1 MTVMHVCL
9 VVSDTF
15 VVIFI
20 GWCAVS
26 SNVFMFTKER
36 MQYYKEKVKRIFLH
50 AYDSYIQYAFPFDE
64 LKPISCAG
72 MNSWGSFSLSLIDS
86 LDTLIIMGNYSEF
99 RRVANIIIDGFDSC
113 ADVNVSVFETNI
125 RVIGG
130 LLSAHILSKTANME
144 LEDGWPCQGPLL
156 RLAES
161 VASKLLP
168 AFKTTTGM
176 PYGTVNLRH
185 GVCENET
192 SITCTAGIGTFL
204 LEFGTLS
211 RLTGNYTYERAALN
225 ALQQLWNHKSSI
237 GLVGNHIDVQ
247 TSMWTATDA
256 GIGGGVD
263 SYFEYLVKGGALINS
278 ESLLKHF
285 NEYRKVIDKYMN
297 HQDWFPWVSMYSG
310 QLSLAVFQSLEAFWP
325 GLLTLIGDVGAARR
339 IMLNYDLILSQYGM
353 TPEFYSIHKMEAD
366 KRSGYPLRP
375 EVAESL
381 MYLYRETEDPMLL
394 RMGASIIEAIESS
407 SKTTCGYATV
417 YNVADHSIE
426 DRMESFFL
434 AETTKYL
441 YMLFDPDNAIHDI
454 SGEKFVIYGPHG
466 KCVINS
472 GGYIFNTEAHPVD
485 SSINSCCASTRLED
499 IKQFV
504 DFQDNLDLLA
514 IAESELKF
522 GQLEEEKNYESCL
535 ANKGEAVN
543 EKKLTKMKCNSVT
556 SKPNCRIS
564 STLISDNNL
573 RVERKSQMKKNYE
586 NLRRTILNG
595 IVEEDVFATVWIGKL
610 LPRGSLFR
618 RLHVLKRTCF
628 NSCMVN
634 KAVYE
639 DKLNTAFFTIYRH
652 EKFFKLF
659 NSEVND
665 HFRNYDHL
673 HNILFIDNKNQK
685 CMAKSVGVKPIMGNV
700 DEYASNM
707 HSSSFIE
714 KDFYSVFSLPPLQ
727 QCKIQNY
734 NNCFSGT
741 LSEKK
746 LPAKFSTK
754 HDKKV
759 SYLTCHWMSTVTNLI
774 GKKLYPF
781 LKHMQICSKRF
792 QFEFSALL
800 SEKNTLNTCPA
811 LPFLSRFALYGEVM
825 S

>member
-1 MTVMHVCL
+1 
-9 VVSDTF
+9 
-15 VVIFI
+15 
-20 GWCAVS
+20 
-26 SNVFMFTKER
+26 
-36 MQYYKEKVKRIFLH
+36 
-50 AYDSYIQYAFPFDE
+50 
-64 LKPISCAG
+64 
-72 MNSWGSFSLSLIDS
+72 

-99 RRVANIIIDGFDSC
+99 QRVADIIIDGFDSC

-125 RVIGG
+125 R
-130 LLSAHILSKTANME
+130 
-144 LEDGWPCQGPLL
+144 
-156 RLAES
+156 
-161 VASKLLP
+161 

-285 NEYRKVIDKYMN
+285 KGKYRKVIDKYMN

-454 SGEKFVIYGPHG
+454 
-466 KCVINS
+466 
-472 GGYIFNTEAHPVD
+472 GGAHPVD

-499 IKQFV
+499 VKQFV

-522 GQLEEEKNYESCL
+522 DQLKEERNYESCL
-535 ANKGEAVN
+535 VNNEERVN
-543 EKKLTKMKCNSVT
+543 EKKLTKMKCT

-564 STLISDNNL
+564 ALILDNNL
-573 RVERKSQMKKNYE
+573 RVKRKSQLKKNYE
-586 NLRRTILNG
+586 NIRRTILNG
-595 IVEEDVFATVWIGKL
+595 ILEEDAFVTVWIGNL

-618 RLHVLKRTCF
+618 RLHILKRTCF

-634 KAVYE
+634 KIAWE

-652 EKFFKLF
+652 EKLFKVF
-659 NSEVND
+659 NSGVSV
-665 HFRNYDHL
+665 HFKTYDHL

-685 CMAKSVGVKPIMGNV
+685 CMANSMGSA
-700 DEYASNM
+700 DESASNK
-707 HSSSFIE
+707 HSNSFIE
-714 KDFYSVFSLPPLQ
+714 KDFHSIFSLPPLQ

-734 NNCFSGT
+734 NNCFSGK

-746 LPAKFSTK
+746 LPIKFSTK

-759 SYLTCHWMSTVTNLI
+759 SYLSCHWMSTVTNLI

-781 LKHMQICSKRF
+781 LNHMQICSKRF
-792 QFEFSALL
+792 QFQFSALL
-800 SEKNTLNTCPA
+800 AEKNTLNTCPA
-811 LPFLSRFALYGEVM
+811 LPFLSRFAIYGEVM

>member
-1 MTVMHVCL
+1 LMMHL
-9 VVSDTF
+9 MYTF
-15 VVIFI
+15 SVVIFI

-26 SNVFMFTKER
+26 SNVVMFTKER
-36 MQYYKEKVKRIFLH
+36 MQYY
-50 AYDSYIQYAFPFDE
+50 
-64 LKPISCAG
+64 
-72 MNSWGSFSLSLIDS
+72 NFSLSLIDS

-99 RRVANIIIDGFDSC
+99 QRVADIIIDGFDSC

-125 RVIGG
+125 R
-130 LLSAHILSKTANME
+130 
-144 LEDGWPCQGPLL
+144 
-156 RLAES
+156 
-161 VASKLLP
+161 

-285 NEYRKVIDKYMN
+285 KGKYRKVIDKYMN

-454 SGEKFVIYGPHG
+454 
-466 KCVINS
+466 
-472 GGYIFNTEAHPVD
+472 GGAHPVD

-499 IKQFV
+499 VKQFV

-522 GQLEEEKNYESCL
+522 DQLKEERNYESCL
-535 ANKGEAVN
+535 VNNEERVN
-543 EKKLTKMKCNSVT
+543 EKKLTKMKCT

-564 STLISDNNL
+564 ALILDNNL
-573 RVERKSQMKKNYE
+573 RVKRKSQLKKNYE
-586 NLRRTILNG
+586 NIRRTILNG
-595 IVEEDVFATVWIGKL
+595 ILEEDAFVTVWIGNL

-618 RLHVLKRTCF
+618 RLHILKRTCF

-634 KAVYE
+634 KIAWE

-652 EKFFKLF
+652 EKLFKVF
-659 NSEVND
+659 NSGVSV
-665 HFRNYDHL
+665 HFKTYDHL

-685 CMAKSVGVKPIMGNV
+685 CMANSMGSA
-700 DEYASNM
+700 DESASNK
-707 HSSSFIE
+707 HSNSFIE
-714 KDFYSVFSLPPLQ
+714 KDFHSIFSLPPLQ

-734 NNCFSGT
+734 NNCFSGK

-746 LPAKFSTK
+746 LPIKFSTK

-759 SYLTCHWMSTVTNLI
+759 SYLSCHWMSTVTNLI

-781 LKHMQICSKRF
+781 LNHMQICSKRF
-792 QFEFSALL
+792 QFQFSALL
-800 SEKNTLNTCPA
+800 AEKNTLNTCPA
-811 LPFLSRFALYGEVM
+811 LPFLSRFAIYGEVM

>member
-1 MTVMHVCL
+1 
-9 VVSDTF
+9 
-15 VVIFI
+15 
-20 GWCAVS
+20 
-26 SNVFMFTKER
+26 MFTKER

-99 RRVANIIIDGFDSC
+99 QRVADIIIDGFDSC

-125 RVIGG
+125 RVVGG

-285 NEYRKVIDKYMN
+285 KEYRKVIDKYMN

-454 SGEKFVIYGPHG
+454 GGEKFVIYGPHG

-499 IKQFV
+499 VKQFV

-522 GQLEEEKNYESCL
+522 DQLKEERNYESCL
-535 ANKGEAVN
+535 VNNEERVN
-543 EKKLTKMKCNSVT
+543 EKKLTKMKCT

-564 STLISDNNL
+564 ALILDNNL
-573 RVERKSQMKKNYE
+573 RVKRKSQMKKNYE
-586 NLRRTILNG
+586 NIRRTILNG
-595 IVEEDVFATVWIGKL
+595 ILEEDAFVTVWIGNL

-618 RLHVLKRTCF
+618 RLHILKRTCF

-634 KAVYE
+634 KIAWE

-652 EKFFKLF
+652 EKLFKVF
-659 NSEVND
+659 NSGVSV
-665 HFRNYDHL
+665 HFKTYDHL

-685 CMAKSVGVKPIMGNV
+685 CMANSMGSA
-700 DEYASNM
+700 DESASNK
-707 HSSSFIE
+707 HSNSFIE
-714 KDFYSVFSLPPLQ
+714 KDFHSIFSLPPLQ

-734 NNCFSGT
+734 NNCFSGK

-746 LPAKFSTK
+746 LPIKFSTK

-759 SYLTCHWMSTVTNLI
+759 SYLSCHWMSTVTNLI

-781 LKHMQICSKRF
+781 LNHMQICSKRF
-792 QFEFSALL
+792 QFQFSALL
-800 SEKNTLNTCPA
+800 AEKNTLNTCPA
-811 LPFLSRFALYGEVM
+811 LPFLSRFAIYGEVM

>member
-1 MTVMHVCL
+1 LMMHL
-9 VVSDTF
+9 MYTF
-15 VVIFI
+15 SVVIFI

-26 SNVFMFTKER
+26 SNVVMFTKER
-36 MQYYKEKVKRIFLH
+36 MQYY
-50 AYDSYIQYAFPFDE
+50 
-64 LKPISCAG
+64 
-72 MNSWGSFSLSLIDS
+72 NFSLSLIDS

-99 RRVANIIIDGFDSC
+99 QRVADIIIDGFDSC

-125 RVIGG
+125 R
-130 LLSAHILSKTANME
+130 
-144 LEDGWPCQGPLL
+144 
-156 RLAES
+156 
-161 VASKLLP
+161 

-285 NEYRKVIDKYMN
+285 KGKYRKVIDKYMN

-310 QLSLAVFQSLEAFWP
+310 QLSLA
-325 GLLTLIGDVGAARR
+325 TLIGDVGAARR

-454 SGEKFVIYGPHG
+454 
-466 KCVINS
+466 
-472 GGYIFNTEAHPVD
+472 GGAHPVD

-499 IKQFV
+499 VKQFV

-522 GQLEEEKNYESCL
+522 DQLKEERNYESCL
-535 ANKGEAVN
+535 VNNEERVN
-543 EKKLTKMKCNSVT
+543 EKKLTKMKCT

-564 STLISDNNL
+564 ALILDNNL
-573 RVERKSQMKKNYE
+573 RVKRKSQLKKNYE
-586 NLRRTILNG
+586 NIRRTILNG
-595 IVEEDVFATVWIGKL
+595 ILEEDAFVTVWIGNL

-618 RLHVLKRTCF
+618 RLHILKRTCF

-634 KAVYE
+634 KIAWE

-652 EKFFKLF
+652 EKLFKVF
-659 NSEVND
+659 NSGVSV
-665 HFRNYDHL
+665 HFKTYDHL

-685 CMAKSVGVKPIMGNV
+685 CMANSMGSA
-700 DEYASNM
+700 DESASNK
-707 HSSSFIE
+707 HSNSFIE
-714 KDFYSVFSLPPLQ
+714 KDFHSIFSLPPLQ

-734 NNCFSGT
+734 NNCFSGK

-746 LPAKFSTK
+746 LPIKFSTK

-759 SYLTCHWMSTVTNLI
+759 SYLSCHWMSTVTNLI

-781 LKHMQICSKRF
+781 LNHMQICSKRF
-792 QFEFSALL
+792 QFQFSALL
-800 SEKNTLNTCPA
+800 AEKNTLNTCPA
-811 LPFLSRFALYGEVM
+811 LPFLSRFAIYGEVM

>member
-535 ANKGEAVN
+535 VNKGEAVN

-564 STLISDNNL
+564 SALISDSNL

-595 IVEEDVFATVWIGKL
+595 IVEDVFATVWIGKL

-634 KAVYE
+634 KAAYE

-659 NSEVND
+659 NSE
-665 HFRNYDHL
+665 
-673 HNILFIDNKNQK
+673 NQK
-685 CMAKSVGVKPIMGNV
+685 CMARSVGVKPIMGNV